1 MGINVQVAVFLLVL
15 CSICHVR
22 PHNTDRSN
30 ACPKFDLDEQLLERL
45 VSLEHSSGMMI
56 GSFKDISTQV
66 KTELEPIKTEFEE
79 MRRRSSE
86 EKHTLVTFER
96 GFEKIKRDAVE
107 QGQEINDQLETIG
120 QHATEQMHT
129 MKTEFGELKQ
139 NVTELSHYL
148 EEALSEGKVR
158 IQDAEA
164 SFEKSL
170 QSQLVRAKTFFY
182 DEVES
187 FQKFVTG
194 SKGM

>member
-1 MGINVQVAVFLLVL
+1 MGINVQVAVFLLL
-15 CSICHVR
+15 CSICHVK
-22 PHNTDRSN
+22 PHNTDRSD
-30 ACPKFDLDEQLLERL
+30 ACPKFDLDEQLLARL
-45 VSLEHSSGMMI
+45 VRLEHTSGVMI
-56 GSFKDISTQV
+56 ESFKEISTQV
-66 KTELEPIKTEFEE
+66 KTELEPIKMEFEE

-86 EKHTLVTFER
+86 EKHTFETFKT

-120 QHATEQMHT
+120 QQATEQLHT

-164 SFEKSL
+164 IFEKSL

-187 FQKFVTG
+187 FGKFVSG